1 MEHTATLGVGDHGRG
16 SCGGGQSG
24 AWRWVARVVGL
35 LGAGA
40 IAAGTAGCAGSETG
54 NGQQSGA
61 RRPVAVMVQLTGS
74 PSLSAVDK
82 DGAELSIESG
92 VALVD
97 RLEIALP
104 EGSECD
110 YPTVVPAYG
119 AYCDRGQARLDVDG
133 PWTVDLVSGEI
144 WPPIEG
150 LELPEGELGAIELKM
165 KSGAGATR
173 AAIELEGTLRAS
185 AGAAGKAF
193 AMSVTG
199 TVVARFEPERALLVT
214 SDTAG
219 IGLWLDVTTW
229 FSTLKIGSCVAAGG
243 VPEVAG
249 VLRLERADKRA
260 CGNIEAALRRALV
273 STGKA
278 RSD

>member
-1 MEHTATLGVGDHGRG
+1 MWRWAARVAGVLGVG
-16 SCGGGQSG
+16 
-24 AWRWVARVVGL
+24 
-35 LGAGA
+35 A
-40 IAAGTAGCAGSETG
+40 IAAGCAGSETG
-54 NGQQSGA
+54 NGQQSGK
-61 RRPVAVMVQLTGS
+61 RRPVTVVVQLAGN
-74 PSLSAVDK
+74 PSLSAVDG

-92 VALVD
+92 IALVD

-110 YPTVVPAYG
+110 FPTVAPAYG
-119 AYCDRGQARLDVDG
+119 AHCEEGQARLDVDG

-165 KSGAGATR
+165 KGDAGATR
-173 AAIELEGTLRAS
+173 PAIELEGTFKAS
-185 AGAAGKAF
+185 AGAAGRPF

-199 TVVARFEPERALLVT
+199 TVVARFEPDQALLIA

-229 FSTLKIGSCVAAGG
+229 FSTLNIGSCVAAGG
-243 VPEVAG
+243 VPEIAG
-249 VLRLERADKRA
+249 VLRLDRADKRT
-260 CGNIEAALRRALV
+260 CGNVEAALRSALV

-278 RSD
+278 RAD